1 MHPEITGSNV
11 GAQIIL
17 TKMSVFK
24 RELVDNGETLRGGI
38 SPLEKVFEKIMINYK
53 LIVALI
59 DSGKS
64 VLVSDTLY
72 KQLGEPS
79 QIRTCNIYIK
89 KLPLTDNCL

>member
-24 RELVDNGETLRGGI
+24 RELVENGKPLRGGN
-38 SPLEKVFEKIMINYK
+38 SPLEKVFAKILINYK
-53 LIVALI
+53 LIVALF

-64 VLVSDTLY
+64 VLVCDTLY

-79 QIRTCNIYIK
+79 QIRTCKICI
-89 KLPLTDNCL
+89 